1 MKMENHSIIKE
12 YEPIKSKCTM
22 YDCGL
27 ISNVSPGGRLTLA
40 VAKWIITFIWRHSDQ
55 MRSQWGYL
63 LKKKCENMENYRI
76 NL

>member
-40 VAKWIITFIWRHSDQ
+40 VAKWIITFI
-55 MRSQWGYL
+55 
-63 LKKKCENMENYRI
+63 
-76 NL
+76 